1 MTATTNMPNMTN
13 VPSTTAVG
21 TDVTGR
27 KRAVVLDVRNLKV
40 YYATPS
46 GNVRAVDDVSFQVY
60 DGEILGL
67 VGESGCGKTTTAMA
81 ILRMVQPP
89 GRIVGGEVMLDGI
102 DLTKVQ
108 DEELRSLRWSTLA
121 LIPQGAMNSLNPV
134 MRINQQVAEAIYTHE
149 GRQDKAKLKQR
160 ILDLFKQVGLPSRI
174 YDMYPHELSGG
185 MKQRVCIAMAVA
197 LHPSLIIADEPTS
210 ALDVVVQRVVGQ
222 TLLDIKEQMGVSM
235 ILIGHDMGLQAQ
247 LVDRIAVMYAG
258 HMVEVSPVTTI
269 FSEPL
274 HPYTQLLIESI
285 PSVKERKPLKLTEGI
300 THDLRNPPPGCI
312 FQGRCPKVMD
322 ICRQVKPPLKECR
335 LDHQVACHLYE

>member
-1 MTATTNMPNMTN
+1 MSVVKTVLP
-13 VPSTTAVG
+13 AVLETVG
-21 TDVTGR
+21 VSEVDGR
-27 KRAVVLDVRNLKV
+27 EAVLDVRNLKV
-40 YYATPS
+40 YYSSPT
-46 GNVRAVDDVSFQVY
+46 GDVRAVDDVSFKVY
-60 DGEILGL
+60 QGEILGL

-89 GRIVGGEVMLDGI
+89 GGIVGGQILLDGT
-102 DLTKVQ
+102 DLVRL
-108 DEELRSLRWSTLA
+108 DEAGLRDVRWNTLA
-121 LIPQGAMNSLNPV
+121 LVPQGAMNSLNPV
-134 MRINQQVAEAIYTHE
+134 MRISDQIKEAIETHE
-149 GRQDKAKLKQR
+149 GKQGKKQLKER
-160 ILDLFKQVGLPSRI
+160 ILGLFTLVGLPSRI

-185 MKQRVCIAMAVA
+185 MKQRVCIAMAIV

-222 TLLDIKEQMGVSM
+222 TLLEIKEKMRVSM

-258 HMVEVSPVTTI
+258 HMVEVSPVETI

-285 PSVKERKPLKLTEGI
+285 PSVKERKPLKLTEGL

-322 ICRQVKPPLKECR
+322 ICRQVKPPLTER
-335 LDHQVACHLYE
+335 RYNHQVACHLYE